1 MTSPAGG
8 SRREDAR
15 RGTLTVAP
23 RAVEKIAAA
32 AAADVAAVGGPPP
45 RVVRRR
51 QRHRAT
57 QTGRPRVSARVGA
70 GTARLSMSMSV
81 AYPAPPVGET
91 ARQVRARVQERVAA
105 LAGLR
110 VTHIDID
117 VHALRTRERTA
128 RVE

>member
-45 RVVRRR
+45 RVVRR
-51 QRHRAT
+51 HRAAP
-57 QTGRPRVSARVGA
+57 TGRPRVSARVGA